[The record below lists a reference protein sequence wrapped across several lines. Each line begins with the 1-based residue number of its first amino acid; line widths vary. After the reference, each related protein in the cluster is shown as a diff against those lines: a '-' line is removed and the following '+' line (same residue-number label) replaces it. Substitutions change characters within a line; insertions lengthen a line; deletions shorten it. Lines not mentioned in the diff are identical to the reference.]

1 MAYDKLAGIPLQYF
15 LEEHLFLW
23 NTRFRQ
29 ANTESMP
36 QNRNKESGE
45 RILCMISSFL
55 VCYSPSKFDFFVL
68 KRVESTTSF
77 IIVISFG
84 YTLCGKKIS

>member
-15 LEEHLFLW
+15 LEVHLFLW
-23 NTRFRQ
+23 STKFLQ

-68 KRVESTTSF
+68 KRVESTMSF

-84 YTLCGKKIS
+84 IYTMR